1 MFSMAHQFQPAAPS
15 PTILLW
21 VFAVIAAVS
30 VVAAILYWLLITTEG
45 VYLGRRVVV
54 WLYNITAHKYDKIKD
69 FDDEA
74 EDFFVARPLSFHLR
88 DKPAARVLDVAT
100 GTGRVPHY
108 LLNAPTFNGRVIGLD
123 PAAKMLA
130 LAAAKLSPFGNRVS
144 FVRQTADR
152 LPFPDC
158 SFDAVTCLE
167 SLEFFPSVEQAIQ
180 EMVRVLKPGGVLM
193 VTRRRGWEAKAF
205 LGRYRDREGFEQFL
219 RGFGLLEVNTQP
231 WQVDYAQVFGRKP
244 DETIRS
250 SY

>member
-1 MFSMAHQFQPAAPS
+1 MNLIRHQLQPSTVEPSLFSWVF
-15 PTILLW
+15 ILLAGI
-21 VFAVIAAVS
+21 AVAGAV
-30 VVAAILYWLLITTEG
+30 LYWLLITTEG

-54 WLYNITAHKYDKIKD
+54 WLYDITAHRYDNIKE

-74 EDFFVARPLSFHLR
+74 EDFFVARPLSYHLR

-130 LAAAKLSPFGNRVS
+130 LAAAKLAPFGNRVS
-144 FVRQTADR
+144 FVRQTADH

-167 SLEFFPSVEQAIQ
+167 SLEFFPSVEQAIR

-205 LGRYRDREGFEQFL
+205 LGRYRSREDFELFL

-244 DETIRS
+244 A
-250 SY
+250 